1 MWSEGNT
8 LAKDNCFL
16 EDLRMAA
23 SKSKKTVNN
32 NFTDMLT
39 ICR

>member
-23 SKSKKTVNN
+23 SKSKNN
-32 NFTDMLT
+32 
-39 ICR
+39 CKQ